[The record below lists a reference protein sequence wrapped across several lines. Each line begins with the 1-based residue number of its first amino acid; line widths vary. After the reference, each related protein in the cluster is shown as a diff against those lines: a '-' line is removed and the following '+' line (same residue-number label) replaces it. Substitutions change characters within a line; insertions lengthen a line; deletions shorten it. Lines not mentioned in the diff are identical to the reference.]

1 MWDSYTVVGE
11 KLKQRWGEKKD
22 SEKVCFEPDEKFQK

>member
-1 MWDSYTVVGE
+1 MWDSYTVAGE
-11 KLKQRWGEKKD
+11 KLKQRWGKKD